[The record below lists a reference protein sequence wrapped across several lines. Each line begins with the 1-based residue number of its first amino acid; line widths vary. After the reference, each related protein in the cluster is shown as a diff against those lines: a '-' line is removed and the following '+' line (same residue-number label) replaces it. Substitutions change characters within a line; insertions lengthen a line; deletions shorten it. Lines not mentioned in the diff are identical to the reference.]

1 MHVAQNWRLN
11 AQRYAMKGVR
21 CEKCQTV
28 LFPPRE
34 VCPHCAALEAAN
46 NTTEH
51 SNVIVLP
58 ELREIALQRAGR

>member
-28 LFPPRE
+28 IFPPRE
-34 VCPHCAALEAAN
+34 VCPHCAALEAAAAKAI
-46 NTTEH
+46 E
-51 SNVIVLP
+51 NVIVLP
-58 ELREIALQRAGR
+58 ELHEIALQRAGR

>member
-34 VCPHCAALEAAN
+34 VCPHCAALEAQKNAEQ
-46 NTTEH
+46 NT
-51 SNVIVLP
+51 ILVLP
-58 ELREIALQRAGR
+58 ELREVVLQRAGR

>member
-1 MHVAQNWRLN
+1 MHIAQNWRLN

-34 VCPHCAALEAAN
+34 VCPHCAALEAAAESKAADN
-46 NTTEH
+46 I
-51 SNVIVLP
+51 IVMP
-58 ELREIALQRAGR
+58 ELREMVLQRAGR